1 MAVELQRNQHKR
13 RKDENNNKNPL
24 KKKSKRS
31 TELKELALQEVTSLN
46 NEIRHLEEE
55 IFQRDSLCA
64 DTYTLESLE
73 KIETELLTSDLPSS
87 SKEDHRS
94 ELEKDIDV
102 LNERLDSLEKLT
114 WIRCAENSSKVL
126 SRTDSSTVLL
136 RRMSGTCQR
145 IPFVVEFEVKED
157 EKKDSSFKS
166 ENKGQY
172 FYVLVQFYPWFKIL
186 FTYLLGIANNVHVHV
201 HV

>member
-172 FYVLVQFYPWFKIL
+172 FHVLVQFYPWFKIL